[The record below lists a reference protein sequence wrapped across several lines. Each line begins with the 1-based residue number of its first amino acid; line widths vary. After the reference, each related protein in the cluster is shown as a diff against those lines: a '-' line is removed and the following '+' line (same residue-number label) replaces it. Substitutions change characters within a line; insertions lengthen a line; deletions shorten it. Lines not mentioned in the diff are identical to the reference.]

1 MRRFHGARPR
11 RSNKVLQWCWRASA
25 ISSRCL
31 FSCLCF
37 SSSLCAE
44 TQSEIIFNILQG
56 VTWENRFLYSD
67 PRSSAFL
74 RTSIKY
80 EVHLTSL
87 SSLFSSRRLS
97 AALRFSS
104 SSSLSLSS
112 SPAFIWAWKLC
123 LPLNLDVFFNDSC
136 FGGPKIKMV
145 RGLLLYYRFL
155 IHLFTHTPGFT
166 SFLRSV
172 TNNEGQG
179 IKPPTHGKSE
189 PPLEPQLLLLL
200 QKNPRFPRKRP
211 FNLPAFLL
219 LSSSWV
225 LQFPSFALLADV
237 LGPPW
242 LQRDGGKVSG
252 WQAFLLCSPVIG
264 HVHVSFLDFSFWTRT
279 HRPKCKLLTSVTRS
293 HLISWI
299 KELQQCFTTSLGDG
313 NELSVYVWT
322 CKFPCTMSYF

>member
-1 MRRFHGARPR
+1 MECILTLAGFYCFTIG
-11 RSNKVLQWCWRASA
+11 
-25 ISSRCL
+25 
-31 FSCLCF
+31 FSF
-37 SSSLCAE
+37 
-44 TQSEIIFNILQG
+44 T
-56 VTWENRFLYSD
+56 YS
-67 PRSSAFL
+67 
-74 RTSIKY
+74 
-80 EVHLTSL
+80 H
-87 SSLFSSRRLS
+87 
-97 AALRFSS
+97 
-104 SSSLSLSS
+104 
-112 SPAFIWAWKLC
+112 
-123 LPLNLDVFFNDSC
+123 
-136 FGGPKIKMV
+136 
-145 RGLLLYYRFL
+145 
-155 IHLFTHTPGFT
+155 THTRLHVFPEISYKQWGAGNQT
-166 SFLRSV
+166 
-172 TNNEGQG
+172 TNPWE
-179 IKPPTHGKSE
+179 IRATTWTTAAAAAKKT
-189 PPLEPQLLLLL
+189 
-200 QKNPRFPRKRP
+200 PRFPRKRP

>member
-11 RSNKVLQWCWRASA
+11 HSNNVLQWCWRASA

-145 RGLLLYYRFL
+145 RGL
-155 IHLFTHTPGFT
+155 HLW
-166 SFLRSV
+166 S
-172 TNNEGQG
+172 
-179 IKPPTHGKSE
+179 
-189 PPLEPQLLLLL
+189 
-200 QKNPRFPRKRP
+200 
-211 FNLPAFLL
+211 AF
-219 LSSSWV
+219 
-225 LQFPSFALLADV
+225 
-237 LGPPW
+237 
-242 LQRDGGKVSG
+242 
-252 WQAFLLCSPVIG
+252 
-264 HVHVSFLDFSFWTRT
+264 
-279 HRPKCKLLTSVTRS
+279 
-293 HLISWI
+293 
-299 KELQQCFTTSLGDG
+299 
-313 NELSVYVWT
+313 
-322 CKFPCTMSYF
+322 